1 MSQILEPPEMK
12 RIYDRKVLQN
22 LQHPKNSFPTH
33 AVLKSGLAG
42 KNMFSAK
49 FHGRIVTIKALMVS

>member
-1 MSQILEPPEMK
+1 MK